1 LRDKRNSSS
10 FHQFELSPHKGSDN
24 QSNKSSSKLRPL
36 PVLPKNNNITAPPVG
51 ISMIEFL
58 KRFVTLE
65 LNLERQ
71 KNELA
76 LLFDFTFE
84 EAFKVLDTAK
94 NKEILAEDLM
104 QSLLTR
110 FGISSFN
117 IKEISLFM

>member
-1 LRDKRNSSS
+1 
-10 FHQFELSPHKGSDN
+10 
-24 QSNKSSSKLRPL
+24 
-36 PVLPKNNNITAPPVG
+36 
-51 ISMIEFL
+51 MIEFL